1 MGGESRR
8 AGGVVRKWPGMG
20 LPERRE
26 EEGHLSGRE
35 KPMGGEER
43 GSAMWHTVNGE
54 REKKKSC
61 EWGLLM
67 GVDHI

>member
-43 GSAMWHTVNGE
+43 GSSMWRTMNGE
-54 REKKKSC
+54 REKK
-61 EWGLLM
+61 
-67 GVDHI
+67 